1 MTAISISYQDYFM
14 EREQIILY
22 SHVGRDEMKTKRQF
36 WPEKFK
42 KQTPPSPSCL
52 KRKGLLCQCSKQML
66 QPTSNMHCQG
76 DPAGRWKAKVE
87 SCSYPFTSESNKI

>member
-1 MTAISISYQDYFM
+1 MTAISMSYQDYFM

-42 KQTPPSPSCL
+42 KQTTPP
-52 KRKGLLCQCSKQML
+52 
-66 QPTSNMHCQG
+66 
-76 DPAGRWKAKVE
+76 PAV
-87 SCSYPFTSESNKI
+87 